1 MMPENTCV
9 RLGREPNCNVTSN
22 EFFFWQIYC
31 PFSPAKPYK
40 SKSKKCSAANAREA
54 RARKR
59 LETADEEDKSASAH
73 TDSDSDV
80 DVTSW
85 TGGVLARQFD

>member
-1 MMPENTCV
+1 M
-9 RLGREPNCNVTSN
+9 
-22 EFFFWQIYC
+22 
-31 PFSPAKPYK
+31 PYK
-40 SKSKKCSAANAREA
+40 SKSKKRSAANAREA

-80 DVTSW
+80 EVTSW
-85 TGGVLARQFD
+85 TGGVKNHLIILMTVIPISTIQNGRWNIVMTKWMIWSERN